1 MKEFTVNL
9 KTLTPLW
16 TGDAWRNNNSIRPSA
31 LIGSLRFWF
40 ETICFFSGIEDE
52 SDYQDE
58 IKKGKGKF
66 DYEIFQK
73 TLLYNGLSFN
83 TLNELFNSMEIPI
96 PSRIF
101 GMTNFKSTISIK
113 KIEFDKNN
121 FSNKPKGKIINDKNK
136 NWYWKDP
143 SYQGEFSVT
152 FEVQNDIVEP
162 IFYPLLNFMDQYGFW
177 GGGWNIGYG
186 RLKIDGINGSK
197 EWRKDTFEFSKFNKS
212 YSNKNISDIVIY
224 ENIKNE
230 GEQNENLLKQFL
242 GFDFSSLNNIRDK
255 DMIMRIP
262 KKIIVIKTNPNKEG
276 HTNEVFETIKELI
289 QKKAKMRS
297 ILRNLNKDFK
307 ELRHSLFG
315 KSGEE
320 GSKILP
326 WINNEYVGGLMSIG
340 GLIKLKKEERNN
352 G

>member
-16 TGDAWRNNNSIRPSA
+16 TGDAWLNNNSIRPSA

-40 ETICFFSGIEDE
+40 ETICFFSGIVDE

-83 TLNELFNSMEIPI
+83 TLNELFDSMEIPI
-96 PSRIF
+96 TSRIF

-113 KIEFDKNN
+113 NIEFDKKN
-121 FSNKPKGKIINDKNK
+121 FSNKPRDKVINNK
-136 NWYWKDP
+136 NWYWKYP
-143 SYQGEFSVT
+143 SYQGKFSVT

-186 RLKIDGINGSK
+186 RLKIDGVNGSNDK
-197 EWRKDTFEFSKFNKS
+197 WRKDTFEFSKFNKS
-212 YSNKNISDIVIY
+212 YSDKKISDIVIY
-224 ENIKNE
+224 KDIKNE
-230 GEQNENLLKQFL
+230 GEQNENLLNHFL
-242 GFDFSSLNNIRDK
+242 GFDFPSSINISYE
-255 DMIMRIP
+255 DMIMQIP
-262 KKIIVIKTNPNKEG
+262 KKIIVIKMNLNKEG

-289 QKKAKMRS
+289 QKKAEMRS
-297 ILRNLNKDFK
+297 VLRNSNKDLN

-315 KSGEE
+315 KAGEE

>member
-16 TGDAWRNNNSIRPSA
+16 TGDAWRNNNNIRPSA

-40 ETICFFSGIEDE
+40 ETICFFSGIVDE

-113 KIEFDKNN
+113 NIEFDKKN
-121 FSNKPKGKIINDKNK
+121 FSNKPRDKVINNK
-136 NWYWKDP
+136 NWYWKYP
-143 SYQGEFSVT
+143 SYQGKFSVT

-186 RLKIDGINGSK
+186 RLKIDGVNGSNDK
-197 EWRKDTFEFSKFNKS
+197 WRKDTFEFSKFNKS
-212 YSNKNISDIVIY
+212 YSDKKISDIVIY
-224 ENIKNE
+224 KDIKNE
-230 GEQNENLLKQFL
+230 GEQNENLLNHFL
-242 GFDFSSLNNIRDK
+242 GFDFPSSINISYE
-255 DMIMRIP
+255 DMIMQIP
-262 KKIIVIKTNPNKEG
+262 KKIIVIKMNLNKEG

-289 QKKAKMRS
+289 QKKSEMRS
-297 ILRNLNKDFK
+297 VLRNSNKDFK

-315 KSGEE
+315 KAGED

>member
-9 KTLTPLW
+9 RTLTPLW
-16 TGDAWRNNNSIRPSA
+16 TGDAWRNNNNNNIRPSA

-40 ETICFFSGIEDE
+40 ETICFFSGIVDE
-52 SDYQDE
+52 LYYQDG
-58 IKKGKGKF
+58 IFKGKF
-66 DYEIFQK
+66 NHETYQK
-73 TLLYNGLSFN
+73 TLLFNGLSFN

-96 PSRIF
+96 TSRIF

-113 KIEFDKNN
+113 NIEFDKNN
-121 FSNKPKGKIINDKNK
+121 FLNKPKGKIINDKN
-136 NWYWKDP
+136 WHWKYP
-143 SYQGEFSVT
+143 SYQGEFRVT

-186 RLKIDGINGSK
+186 RLKIDGVNGSNDK
-197 EWRKDTFEFSKFNKS
+197 WRKDTFEFSKFNKS

-224 ENIKNE
+224 KDIKNE
-230 GEQNENLLKQFL
+230 GEQNKNLLNHFL
-242 GFDFSSLNNIRDK
+242 GFDFPSSK
-255 DMIMRIP
+255 KIP

-276 HTNEVFETIKELI
+276 HTNEVFKTIKELI
-289 QKKAKMRS
+289 QIKAEMRS
-297 ILRNLNKDFK
+297 ILRNSNKDFR

-315 KSGEE
+315 KSGED

>member
-1 MKEFTVNL
+1 MEEFTVKLNA
-9 KTLTPLW
+9 LTPIW
-16 TGDAWRNNNSIRPSA
+16 TGDAWLNNNNIRPSA

-40 ETICFFSGIEDE
+40 ETICFFSGIVDE
-52 SDYQDE
+52 SDYQDG
-58 IKKGKGKF
+58 ILKGKEKF
-66 DYEIFQK
+66 NHEIFQK

-83 TLNELFNSMEIPI
+83 TLNEFFNNMKIPI

-113 KIEFDKNN
+113 KIEFDKKNFLNN
-121 FSNKPKGKIINDKNK
+121 PKGKIINDKN
-136 NWYWKDP
+136 WYWKNP
-143 SYQGEFSVT
+143 SYQGEFNVT

-186 RLKIDGINGSK
+186 RLKIDGINGSNDK
-197 EWRKDTFEFSKFNKS
+197 WRKDTFEFSKFNKS
-212 YSNKNISDIVIY
+212 YSDKNIFDIVIY
-224 ENIKNE
+224 KDIKNE
-230 GEQNENLLKQFL
+230 GEQNKNLLKQFL
-242 GFDFSSLNNIRDK
+242 GFDLSSSK
-255 DMIMRIP
+255 KIP

-289 QKKAKMRS
+289 LKKAKMRS
-297 ILRNLNKDFK
+297 VLRNPNKDFK

-326 WINNEYVGGLMSIG
+326 WINKEYGNGLMSIG

-352 G
+352 E